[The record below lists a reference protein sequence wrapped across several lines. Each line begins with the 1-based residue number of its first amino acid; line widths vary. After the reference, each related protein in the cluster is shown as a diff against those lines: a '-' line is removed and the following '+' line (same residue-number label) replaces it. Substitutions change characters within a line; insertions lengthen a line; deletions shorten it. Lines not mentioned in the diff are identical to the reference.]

1 MCVSL
6 KTIELEYYL
15 NFSSAL
21 FTFIAGMLS
30 IYFYG
35 VYSNIFS
42 YDQKIIPRFFR
53 LSSGECTAIID
64 SSFGRLAGAP
74 NALLGSIYLVIHT
87 ALLIASAYKIIDQ
100 IIPFSLSVA
109 SLIIG
114 IYLIYG
120 LIKLKIKCRIC
131 ISVHII
137 NFTVFFL
144 QIPLITI

>member
-1 MCVSL
+1 
-6 KTIELEYYL
+6 
-15 NFSSAL
+15 
-21 FTFIAGMLS
+21 
-30 IYFYG
+30 
-35 VYSNIFS
+35 
-42 YDQKIIPRFFR
+42 